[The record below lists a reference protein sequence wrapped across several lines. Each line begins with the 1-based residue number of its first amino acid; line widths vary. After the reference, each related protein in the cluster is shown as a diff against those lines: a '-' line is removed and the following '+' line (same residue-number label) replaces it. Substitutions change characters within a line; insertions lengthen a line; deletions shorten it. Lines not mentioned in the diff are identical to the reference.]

1 MLYRAEAIKR
11 ANGVHFPEEVVTIAA
26 ELLLSLFYLFII
38 YIYIYIY
45 FYIYL
50 IVDLVQM
57 CRAWAKDA
65 RTKCIEAFVL
75 KA

>member
-26 ELLLSLFYLFII
+26 ELLLSLFLLFFYYT
-38 YIYIYIY
+38 YIYI
-45 FYIYL
+45 YIYL

>member
-38 YIYIYIY
+38 YIYIFIYI
-45 FYIYL
+45 
-50 IVDLVQM
+50 
-57 CRAWAKDA
+57 
-65 RTKCIEAFVL
+65 
-75 KA
+75 

>member
-26 ELLLSLFYLFII
+26 ELLLSLFLLFFYYT
-38 YIYIYIY
+38 YIYIYI
-45 FYIYL
+45 YIYL

>member
-26 ELLLSLFYLFII
+26 ELLLSLFLLFFYYT
-38 YIYIYIY
+38 YI
-45 FYIYL
+45 YIYL